1 MIERT
6 DPTRRGKGFA
16 LDHGIRSLEP
26 TPPDVVIIIDADCRL
41 QTGALDLLGEQAC
54 RTGRPA
60 QAVYLL
66 EPPARTGVLTQLSA
80 FAFLFKNLVRPR
92 GLARLGLPCLL
103 TGTGM
108 AIPWVLL
115 RSAPLASGNIVEDM
129 QFGVDLAC
137 AGNAPKLCPGARV
150 DGVLPVGGAAAYRQR
165 RRWEHGHLRT
175 LLTQVPRL
183 LLAAVRQ
190 CRPALLGLALELSVP
205 PLSML
210 LLFYLV
216 TVLLW
221 SLVRSPLS
229 GMVLAAEGVAA
240 AVAMLAAWAQFRR
253 KVLPFTSLLAIP
265 FYVLV
270 KVPILLGFLFRP
282 QRSWVRT
289 ARDLPAQEP
298 DVPG

>member
-41 QTGALDLLGEQAC
+41 QAGAIDLLGEQAC

-66 EPPARTGVLTQLSA
+66 EPPARAGVLTQLSA

-92 GLARLGLPCLL
+92 GLVRLGLPCLL

-108 AIPWVLL
+108 AIPWVLV

-129 QFGVDLAC
+129 QLGVDLAC

-150 DGVLPVGGAAAYRQR
+150 DGVLPSGGAAAYRQR

-183 LLAAVRQ
+183 LLAAVSPVPSG
-190 CRPALLGLALELSVP
+190 PAGAGP
-205 PLSML
+205 
-210 LLFYLV
+210 
-216 TVLLW
+216 
-221 SLVRSPLS
+221 R
-229 GMVLAAEGVAA
+229 AECAA
-240 AVAMLAAWAQFRR
+240 AVDAAVVLSGHGVAVVAGSVPALRHGAGSRRRGRGSGHAGRVGPVWAEGPALHVLAGH
-253 KVLPFTSLLAIP
+253 PLL
-265 FYVLV
+265 
-270 KVPILLGFLFRP
+270 RP
-282 QRSWVRT
+282 RQGPDLARVSISPAARSVRT